1 MEIEGTGPTQTPTP
15 GARET
20 GLTSG
25 GGEEGGSSV
34 ESAMETPGMGADSRV
49 VEPAIVNGDA
59 GVDERF
65 ASPPPVPPSPPPPP
79 VSPPTVAL
87 GDLLGLADDPA
98 PSPAGGIGID
108 WMNEFVTPS
117 PAPQGSGVVVD
128 DLAAQ
133 FDQLASPTPQK
144 APPATTPGT
153 AEPAPNLLDL

>member
-1 MEIEGTGPTQTPTP
+1 M
-15 GARET
+15 
-20 GLTSG
+20 TSG
-25 GGEEGGSSV
+25 GGEEGGVESV
-34 ESAMETPGMGADSRV
+34 ESSKETPGTGADSRV

-59 GVDERF
+59 SVDERF
-65 ASPPPVPPSPPPPP
+65 ASPPPVPPSPPPPA